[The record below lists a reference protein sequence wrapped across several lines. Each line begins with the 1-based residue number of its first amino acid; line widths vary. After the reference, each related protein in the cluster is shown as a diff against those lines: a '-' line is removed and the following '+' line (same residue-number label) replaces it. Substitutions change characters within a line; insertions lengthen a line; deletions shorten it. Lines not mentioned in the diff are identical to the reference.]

1 VGCDH
6 PLQVVADG
14 EPFGT
19 TPATFQ
25 VVPQQILLKL

>member
-1 VGCDH
+1 
-6 PLQVVADG
+6 VADG

-25 VVPQQILLKL
+25 VVPQQIQLKI